1 MTQETTNTGAPE
13 VTSAKQWKKK
23 TSKGTPLV
31 VPSGNTC
38 LVRTPGMQVFIKQGL
53 IPNSLMPIVQEAMS
67 KGRAPKNMELDTNKN
82 PELLNEMMDLMDAV
96 TVYCVIEPKVAP
108 EPAEGVVR
116 DEDTLYVDEVD
127 FNDKM
132 FIFQYAVGGT
142 SDLAKFREE
151 LSEHME
157 AVPTGEDVEL
167 PA

>member
-1 MTQETTNTGAPE
+1 MNTTNTNSGAPE
-13 VTSAKQWKKK
+13 VTSAKSWK
-23 TSKGTPLV
+23 SKASAGTPLV

-53 IPNSLMPIVQEAMS
+53 IPNSLLPIVQEAMN
-67 KGRAPKNMELDTNKN
+67 KGRAPKNLDLDMDKN
-82 PELLNEMMDLMDAV
+82 PELLTEMMDLMDAI
-96 TVYCVIEPKVAP
+96 TVYCVIDPKVEA
-108 EPAEGVVR
+108 EPAEWVER
-116 DEDTLYVDEVD
+116 DDDVLYVDEVD

-151 LSEHME
+151 LTEHVE
-157 AVPTGEDVEL
+157 ALSAGEDVEL

>member
-1 MTQETTNTGAPE
+1 MTEATTNTGAPE
-13 VTSAKQWKKK
+13 VTSAKQWKSK

-53 IPNSLMPIVQEAMS
+53 IPNSLMPIVQEAMN
-67 KGRAPKNMELDTNKN
+67 KGKAPKNLEFDPDKN

-96 TVYCVIEPKVAP
+96 TVYCVIEPKVEP
-108 EPAEGVVR
+108 EPATEDERR
-116 DEDTLYVDEVD
+116 DDVLYVDEVD

-142 SDLAKFREE
+142 ADLAKFREE
-151 LSEHME
+151 LGEHME
-157 AVPTGEDVEL
+157 AVPASEDVEL
-167 PA
+167 PS

>member
-1 MTQETTNTGAPE
+1 MSNETLNTGAPE
-13 VTSAKQWKKK
+13 VTSAKAWKQK
-23 TSKGTPLV
+23 TSTGTPLV

-53 IPNSLMPIVQEAMS
+53 IPNSLMPIVQEAMN
-67 KGRAPKNMELDTNKN
+67 KGRAPKNMDFDTDKN

-96 TVYCVIEPKVAP
+96 TVYCVIEPKV
-108 EPAEGVVR
+108 EPAPASEDQR

-132 FIFQYAVGGT
+132 FIFQFAVGGT

-151 LSEHME
+151 LGEHME
-157 AVPTGEDVEL
+157 AVSAGEDVEL
-167 PA
+167 QA